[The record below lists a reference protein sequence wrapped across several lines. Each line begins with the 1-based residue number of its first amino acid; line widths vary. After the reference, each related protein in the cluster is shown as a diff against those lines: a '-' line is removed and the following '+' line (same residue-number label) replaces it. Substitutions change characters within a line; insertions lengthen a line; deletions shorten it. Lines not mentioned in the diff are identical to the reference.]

1 MKKTVPGKFT
11 GASFDDFKNE
21 LLNKEAIETII
32 QWANDFPTD
41 FTKKAYPS
49 IYIFSG
55 VNGVGKTH
63 LAAATINE
71 LANRDKD
78 KDWGSWGYHFE
89 TITSI
94 KNAVKES
101 QKPISKTSTQSIYDE
116 LTAKRLLVLDDVGK
130 DFHNEYQK
138 AFITEM
144 YYQIINGCYEKNRSI
159 LFTSNIPFDTPYL
172 AGGETLRD
180 LIGED
185 CMDRLRGMTRG
196 QVIELKGESRRLI

>member
-1 MKKTVPGKFT
+1 MTNQSLLCNTNVKGKFKT
-11 GASFDDFKNE
+11 ASFDDFKNE
-21 LLNKEAIETII
+21 ILNKRAIETII

-94 KNAVKES
+94 KNAVKER
-101 QKPISKTSTQSIYDE
+101 E
-116 LTAKRLLVLDDVGK
+116 LDRERKLITRSD
-130 DFHNEYQK
+130 NE
-138 AFITEM
+138 
-144 YYQIINGCYEKNRSI
+144 
-159 LFTSNIPFDTPYL
+159 
-172 AGGETLRD
+172 
-180 LIGED
+180 
-185 CMDRLRGMTRG
+185 
-196 QVIELKGESRRLI
+196 